1 MKYALA
7 MAGGGLYSAVDQ
19 AAQNIKRKEGPGQAF
34 INELMKQPNVKK
46 EELEDRGLTALAQA
60 PKMTREQML
69 QKLRHKEHRAPQI
82 QERILKHTEPNEDEI
97 KELANQIY
105 GASQGQGIGNR
116 TSWADAVQAARE
128 SLYERDAHDQPHY
141 SEYTLPGGENY
152 REMLLHL
159 PRDRMNSLNNFNSS
173 HFGVPNIIAHMRL
186 KDRTGPNN
194 EKLLHL
200 EELQSDW
207 HQAGK
212 NRGYRKTDAEIAAE
226 QEKSDQEFRKTQATK
241 SQKLADDF
249 QNIKRQLR
257 EIPHKIENQEQIK
270 ILKQLELQTLRE
282 LTALD
287 NQEPPQLENI
297 GILNGPFKN
306 NWHEMAL
313 KHLINHA
320 AQNGYQGIVVTPG
333 QEQADRYNLER
344 HIGAIRYQ
352 PSHKLLEAFNPEG
365 ESVLSRIAE
374 PHELPDYIGK
384 DVADRLIKSEPK
396 QGVHKLLGLDL
407 RSGGEGMREFY
418 DKKLPNT
425 LNKLGKKYGA
435 QVAINGHEMPIGP
448 PIFNPDT
455 GNKDIYKTKH
465 VHHFPITE
473 EMRQDVLNQGQ
484 PMYDHGGI
492 VHKASGGTTHSVTPT
507 MAQMRMALLRTNP
520 LNIQSFGANEA
531 PGMNPKAYVPPD
543 TQQGVMPPPGGAD
556 LPAGGIDT
564 DPTQAGQQLMP
575 QQPQGVPPSPA
586 GAAGQPAPQGLQG
599 QSNPLQQPPSNILQM
614 TPQGQ
619 ALNAIKPPQPP
630 MPAQGMKKGGEV
642 HPDVWTM
649 LYHLIM
655 QGKHK

>member
-1 MKYALA
+1 MKRPDTDQMKYALA
-7 MAGGGLYSAVDQ
+7 MAKGGLYSAVDQ
-19 AAQNIKRKEGPGQAF
+19 GAQNIKRKEGPGQAF
-34 INELMKQPNVKK
+34 LNELMKQPNVKK
-46 EELEDRGLTALAQA
+46 EELEDRGLTALAQT
-60 PKMTREQML
+60 PKMTKEQML
-69 QKLRHKEHRAPQI
+69 QALQVHQAPQI
-82 QERILKHTEPNEDEI
+82 QERILKEEEPNYQDLRDLAHEI
-97 KELANQIY
+97 YHRENGLRRNIDFQ
-105 GASQGQGIGNR
+105 
-116 TSWADAVQAARE
+116 DALEQARE
-128 SLYERDAHDQPHY
+128 ILIDEQDETTKPHY
-141 SEYTLPGGENY
+141 KSYTLPGGENY

-159 PRDRMNSLNNFNSS
+159 PQDRLNPQNNFKSS
-173 HFGVPNIIAHMRL
+173 HYGVPNILAHMRL
-186 KDRTGPNN
+186 KDRTGPNG

-207 HQAGK
+207 HQKGRDEGYKVEK
-212 NRGYRKTDAEIAAE
+212 N
-226 QEKSDQEFRKTQATK
+226 
-241 SQKLADDF
+241 
-249 QNIKRQLR
+249 
-257 EIPHKIENQEQIK
+257 
-270 ILKQLELQTLRE
+270 LELPEGTKIFSPHDSDSPGKIQDVFTVQLPRPVNGRDLFYGLNE
-282 LTALD
+282 AAALASARGFISR
-287 NQEPPQLENI
+287 PSLSAVP
-297 GILNGPFKN
+297 NGPFKN

-352 PSHKLLEAFNPEG
+352 PSHKLLEAFNPQG
-365 ESVLSRIAE
+365 ISVLSKIAE

-418 DKKLPNT
+418 DKKVPNT
-425 LNKLGKKYGA
+425 LNKLGKKYGIETRLNDQKIQTGKEYKRNFRGDITHLEIPTYA
-435 QVAINGHEMPIGP
+435 QL
-448 PIFNPDT
+448 
-455 GNKDIYKTKH
+455 
-465 VHHFPITE
+465 HHFPITE

-520 LNIQSFGANEA
+520 LNIQSFGADNA

-543 TQQGVMPPPGGAD
+543 VQQGVMPPPGGAD
-556 LPAGGIDT
+556 LPIGGIDT

-586 GAAGQPAPQGLQG
+586 GVAGQPAPQGLQG

-614 TPQGQ
+614 TPQGR
-619 ALNAIKPPQPP
+619 ALGAMQPPQPP
-630 MPAQGMKKGGEV
+630 MPTQGMKKGGEV